1 MTCIKE
7 ENFAVNPMVTNYVKH
22 QEKLL
27 SVAYFKGKISNIF
40 RQSKVVKS
48 NSNYCQGSS
57 AIWPSSHLILITIII
72 NLLYYI
78 ASGGYIDD
86 IHTKWWGD
94 YSLLETHHGYIQ
106 WWVKCGKNQ
115 EIEIIS
121 GTQGVDFHTL
131 V

>member
-57 AIWPSSHLILITIII
+57 QYNLKPSITDNNCIILLQKAT
-72 NLLYYI
+72 
-78 ASGGYIDD
+78 
-86 IHTKWWGD
+86 
-94 YSLLETHHGYIQ
+94 
-106 WWVKCGKNQ
+106 
-115 EIEIIS
+115 
-121 GTQGVDFHTL
+121 
-131 V
+131 